1 MLPSSSLPPLS
12 VTPCDSSDPAQPF
25 EAWAQRQHAAGEL
38 SDTSIAKYRPLWM
51 AWVAWCAKESLHWS
65 AAQSTH
71 ILEFLQ
77 GPAPGI
83 GASRRQAIH
92 PQRMSS
98 YTRQRYWRLL
108 RGIYANA
115 THDQALQLPHNP
127 ALDLDERDRPSIARA
142 DRTSQIL
149 EPFVFE
155 ALRNPRTIERLFAE
169 KTDANWWFARDRA
182 IMVLL
187 VEAGLTVS
195 ELIQLKGRDILEARS
210 GRPMASSVTQP
221 SLLDSSTD
229 RSAPALWVDV
239 MDNRHT
245 IGRTL
250 PISHAHAPLLRQ
262 WLAWRSRL
270 LIERSAQT
278 AALTH
283 REAFMAKHERD
294 GPLLMARR
302 ARAGGAI
309 FPEMDATSI
318 YRSVSNAMDR
328 LRVIEKYPAATY
340 IAKGPAVVRNSV
352 IRRWIDTQGS
362 DAAAQWA
369 GLSSAQSL
377 RLHLPQP

>member
-1 MLPSSSLPPLS
+1 MPTQTTPSPRA
-12 VTPCDSSDPAQPF
+12 PCEPKEPAQPF
-25 EAWAQRQHAAGEL
+25 DAWALRQHAAGEI
-38 SDTSIAKYRPLWM
+38 SHASIAKYRPLWM
-51 AWVAWCAKESLHWS
+51 AWVAWCAKESIQWS
-65 AAQSTH
+65 EAQSTH
-71 ILEFLQ
+71 ILHFLQ

-115 THDQALQLPHNP
+115 THDNALQLPHNP

-155 ALRNPRTIERLFAE
+155 ALRNPRTIEKLFAQ
-169 KTDANWWFARDRA
+169 KTEANWWFARDRA
-182 IMVLL
+182 IMALL
-187 VEAGLTVS
+187 VETGLTVS
-195 ELIQLKGRDILEARS
+195 ELIHLKGRDILEAS
-210 GRPMASSVTQP
+210 AGRPMAQAITQP
-221 SLLDSSTD
+221 SLLASGSDST
-229 RSAPALWVDV
+229 APALWVDV

-278 AALTH
+278 AALSH
-283 REAFMAKHERD
+283 RDAFMAQHERD

-302 ARAGGAI
+302 SRAGGAI

-328 LRVIEKYPAATY
+328 LRVIGNYPAATY

-362 DAAAQWA
+362 DTAAQWA